1 MQLKK
6 LDNKGM
12 TAIDLVYFAI
22 VVIIGVAIFS
32 QVDGSIST
40 AGMSTAGAA
49 AKNNVSL
56 NTYGGFQTIS
66 SGPTIIAAVVILGIV
81 GYLMMRR

>member
-1 MQLKK
+1 MKLK
-6 LDNKGM
+6 NRGM

-22 VVIIGVAIFS
+22 VVMVGVAIFA
-32 QVDGSIST
+32 QVDSSVST
-40 AGMSTAGAA
+40 TGMTAPAAA

-81 GYLMMRR
+81 GFLMMRH